1 MSVKPLKTPE
11 TKGGDFEQVPAG
23 VYLARCYQ
31 MVDLGT
37 QTITSKQFGTSQ
49 KRQIM
54 LFFELLQDEDGKKVT
69 MEDGRPFGISQIYTW
84 SMHKKAKLRADLNAW
99 RGKPFTDKE
108 ANGFEITKLLDKFVK
123 LQVVHNE
130 SGDKTY
136 ANIGALMA
144 TKKTDKGVNDLLA
157 FSIDD
162 PDMEAYEGFSKWLQE
177 KIASAEEWDEDP
189 SNIAEEDK
197 EVEIED
203 TDNTIDTSD
212 VPF

>member
-1 MSVKPLKTPE
+1 MSVKTLKTPE
-11 TKGGDFEQVPAG
+11 SKGGDFEQVPAG
-23 VYLARCYQ
+23 VYLARCFQ
-31 MVDLGT
+31 MIDLGT
-37 QTITSKQFGTSQ
+37 QEITSKQFGTSN

-54 LFFELLQDEDGKKVT
+54 LYFELLQDEDGEKVT
-69 MEDGRPFGISQIYTW
+69 MEDGRPFAISQIYTW

-99 RGKPFTDKE
+99 RGKPFTEEE

-123 LQVVHNE
+123 LQVVHNQ

-177 KIASAEEWDEDP
+177 KIASAEEWTADPSTVAEKDEPVEDEDD
-189 SNIAEEDK
+189 AK
-197 EVEIED
+197 
-203 TDNTIDTSD
+203 IDLSD